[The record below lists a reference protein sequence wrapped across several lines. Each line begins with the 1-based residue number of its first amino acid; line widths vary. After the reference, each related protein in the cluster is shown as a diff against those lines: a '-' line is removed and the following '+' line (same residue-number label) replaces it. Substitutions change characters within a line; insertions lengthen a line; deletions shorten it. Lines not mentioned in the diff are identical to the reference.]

1 MAEEPVP
8 ERPGDPD
15 YMASL
20 ARGLAVLRCFAEKQR
35 PMTIAQASQETG
47 LSRAAVR
54 RCLYT
59 LVQLGYAVQDGQSYM
74 LRPKTLALG
83 YAYLS
88 SSSLVARAQP
98 ILEQLRDE
106 LHESCSMGVMEEDE
120 VYYVARAESSRIISV
135 ALRAGSRLPLYA
147 TSMGRVLLSGLSRA
161 DREAYLRRTDLAQ
174 RTPRTITDRHELLA
188 LLDRVAEEGFA
199 IVDQELELGL
209 RSVAVPVFGRQGIVA
224 SINIGTQA
232 ARVPIADLRSR
243 HLPALRRA
251 SRDLTAMG
259 IG

>member
-1 MAEEPVP
+1 MAEEVIP

-15 YMASL
+15 YMVSL

-59 LVQLGYAVQDGQSYM
+59 LTQLGYALQEGQSYM

-161 DREAYLRRTDLAQ
+161 EREVYLRRTDLAP
-174 RTPRTITDRHELLA
+174 RTPRTITDRSELLA
-188 LLDRVAEEGFA
+188 VLDRVAEDGFA

-209 RSVAVPVFGRQGIVA
+209 RSVAVPVLGRNGIAA

-232 ARVPIADLRSR
+232 ARVPLAELRSR
-243 HLPALRRA
+243 YLPALRRA

-259 IG
+259 AF

>member
-1 MAEEPVP
+1 
-8 ERPGDPD
+8 
-15 YMASL
+15 
-20 ARGLAVLRCFAEKQR
+20 
-35 PMTIAQASQETG
+35 MTIAQASQETG

-174 RTPRTITDRHELLA
+174 RTPRTITDRYELLA

-209 RSVAVPVFGRQGIVA
+209 RSVAVPVLGRNGIAA

-232 ARVPIADLRSR
+232 ARVPLAELRSR
-243 HLPALRRA
+243 YLPALRRA

-259 IG
+259 AF